1 MKIREI
7 LRNFGIALLGWVL
20 SGAGAFLAF
29 WLQFL
34 GSEKT
39 DSREGLGFLMGW
51 YWDVNLRFYVLGAV
65 LSIVCFTVFWRLMLR
80 RTLLNLL
87 PLKKGWIVLWIL
99 LGLLAL
105 FIHFLLFFLGMMM
118 TISFFDSPDPEWTIG
133 FSFVYVGYAVILML
147 TDCILTVR
155 KKKHEQV

>member
-87 PLKKGWIVLWIL
+87 PLKKIWLLLWIL
-99 LGLLAL
+99 LGLLVL
-105 FIHFLLFFLGMMM
+105 FIHFMLFFLGMMM
-118 TISFFDSPDPEWTIG
+118 TITFLDSPNPEWTVG
-133 FSFVYVGYAVILML
+133 FPFVYVGYAVILML
-147 TDCILTVR
+147 WDSIRTVR
-155 KKKHEQV
+155 NQKYENN

>member
-1 MKIREI
+1 MKTWEV
-7 LRNFGIALLGWVL
+7 LRNFGIALLGWLL

-29 WLQFL
+29 WLQFF

-39 DSREGLGFLMGW
+39 GSSDSSGFLPSW
-51 YWDVNLRFYVLGAV
+51 YWDVNPLFYVLGAV

-80 RTLLNLL
+80 KTLLNLL
-87 PLKKGWIVLWIL
+87 PLKKIWLVLWIL

-118 TISFFDSPDPEWTIG
+118 TITFLDSPNPEWTIG
-133 FSFVYVGYAVILML
+133 FSFV
-147 TDCILTVR
+147 
-155 KKKHEQV
+155 